1 MKYIGNKQRLLD
13 FIDNVVQKEKL
24 PQKGTFIDIFTG
36 TTSVAQHY
44 KKKGY
49 KIITNDFMTYS
60 YVFQQAYIKN
70 NQFPKFNNLLR
81 SKYFNISPTSLNS
94 KYEPLKIII
103 DYLNKLSGK
112 RGFIFQNYAPAGE
125 FKRQFFSN
133 ENAIRIDAAREQL
146 DEWQKEG
153 LLSENEFYVL
163 LASLIDAADFVA
175 NISGTYGAYLKIWR
189 SMALK
194 PFTMLIPNLIESN
207 LEHQIYQKDSN
218 KIICDL
224 KGDILYIDPPYNTRQ
239 YASNF
244 HILETLACWDNP
256 QVYGKTGLRLYEN
269 QKSAYSQRTKCKDVF
284 ADLINEA
291 KADYILMSYNNEGI
305 IPHEFI
311 LDTLSKKGNVKVY
324 TKDYRRFRTERDN
337 ENRHYKVP
345 DDRIQEIIYFVRT
358 KK

>member
-13 FIDNVVQKEKL
+13 FIDDVVQKEKL

-49 KIITNDFMTYS
+49 RIIANDFMTYS
-60 YVFQQAYIKN
+60 YVFQQAFIKN
-70 NQFPKFNNLLR
+70 NQFPKFNKLLQ
-81 SKYFNISPTSLNS
+81 SEYFTISPSSLNN
-94 KYEPLKIII
+94 KHEPLRIAL
-103 DYLNKLSGK
+103 DYLNKLTGK
-112 RGFIFQNYAPAGE
+112 KGFIFKHYAPAGE
-125 FKRQFFSN
+125 FGRQFFSN
-133 ENAIRIDAAREQL
+133 ENAMRIDTTREQL

-153 LLSENEFYVL
+153 LLNENEFYVL

-189 SMALK
+189 PMALK

-207 LEHQIYQKDSN
+207 LEHQIYQEDSN
-218 KIICDL
+218 KIIGDL
-224 KGDILYIDPPYNTRQ
+224 EGDILYIDPPYNTRQ

-256 QVYGKTGLRLYEN
+256 QIYGKTGLRPYEN
-269 QKSAYSQRTKCKDVF
+269 KKSAYSQRTKCKDVLV
-284 ADLINEA
+284 DLINKA
-291 KADYILMSYNNEGI
+291 KTDYILMSYNNEGI
-305 IPHEFI
+305 IPHKFI
-311 LDTLSKKGNVKVY
+311 LNILRKKGEVMVY

-337 ENRHYKVP
+337 KNRHYKVP
-345 DDRIQEIIYFVRT
+345 DDKVKEIIYFV
-358 KK
+358 KVK